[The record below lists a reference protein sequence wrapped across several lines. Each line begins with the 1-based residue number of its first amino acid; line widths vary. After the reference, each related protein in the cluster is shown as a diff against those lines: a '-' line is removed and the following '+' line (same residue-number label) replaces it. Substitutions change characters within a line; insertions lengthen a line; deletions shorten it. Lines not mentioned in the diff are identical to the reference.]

1 MQWWIDQLAKFFAP
15 ENMGL
20 FWQSV
25 GMTIFL
31 TAFGFGVGFVLA
43 FGVAAIRQSKS
54 LVSLPF
60 RLVVIA
66 FVELFRRIPFLV
78 IIYLVLFFSAA
89 FIKGASLTFIGLT
102 ALCIYATVYLSEI
115 VRGGFES
122 VPRQQTEAAAAMN
135 FSRWQTLRSVII
147 PQSMPVILP
156 PAVAF
161 AVAFVK
167 DTSLVSQI
175 GIFELAF
182 RAKELVN
189 QGHSAFFTY
198 GLIALIYF
206 ALSYPLTRLGRWLET
221 RLASPRGQRPARE
234 LRPA

>member
-1 MQWWIDQLAKFFAP
+1 MAWLLDQLTSFFAP
-15 ENMGL
+15 QNMML
-20 FWQSV
+20 FWQSI

-31 TAFGFGVGFVLA
+31 TAFGFGVGFLLA
-43 FGVAAIRQSKS
+43 FGIAALRQSKS
-54 LVSLPF
+54 LWTLPL
-60 RLVVIA
+60 RVVVIA

-89 FIKGASLTFIGLT
+89 FVKGSSLTFIGLT
-102 ALCIYATVYLSEI
+102 ALCIYSTGYLSEI
-115 VRGGFES
+115 VRGGFEA
-122 VPRQQTEAAAAMN
+122 VPRQQTEAAAALN
-135 FSRWQTLRSVII
+135 FSRWQTLVSVIV
-147 PQSMPVILP
+147 PQSMAVILP

-167 DTSLVSQI
+167 DTALVSQI

-182 RAKELVN
+182 RAKEMVN

-206 ALSYPLTRLGRWLET
+206 ALSYPLTRLGRWLEA
-221 RLASPRGQRPARE
+221 RLASPRRQRPARE

>member
-1 MQWWIDQLAKFFAP
+1 MSWLAEQFSSFFAP
-15 ENMGL
+15 QNMAL

-43 FGVAAIRQSKS
+43 FAVAALRQSKS
-54 LVSLPF
+54 LWTLPF
-60 RLVVIA
+60 RIVVIL

-102 ALCIYATVYLSEI
+102 ALCIYSTVYLSEI

-122 VPRQQTEAAAAMN
+122 VPRQQKEAAAALN
-135 FSRWQTLRSVII
+135 FSSLQTLFSVIL
-147 PQSMPVILP
+147 PQSMPVVLP

-182 RAKELVN
+182 RAKEMVN

-206 ALSYPLTRLGRWLET
+206 ALSYPLTRLGRWLEA
-221 RLASPRGQRPARE
+221 RLASPRRQRPARE